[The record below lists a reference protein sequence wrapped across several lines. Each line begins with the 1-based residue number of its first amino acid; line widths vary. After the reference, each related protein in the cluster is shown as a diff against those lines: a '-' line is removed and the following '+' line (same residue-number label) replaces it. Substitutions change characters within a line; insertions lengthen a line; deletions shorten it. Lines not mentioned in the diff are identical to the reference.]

1 MSHPRSSHFL
11 KNRLRL
17 TYNAV
22 LIILALFTCSPPAD
36 AFQNKSSFGPF
47 EVNRIEFK
55 IDGATSEDVYREVL
69 QTAETPPRFWTYIY
83 NNIYKK
89 LGSKPEY
96 FEPILFD
103 GDVIRLRQYLKD
115 HGYSHAV
122 VDTAVTFD
130 NESKRVDLTISIR
143 ENKRSVIDTLKILG
157 VDSLAPEV
165 QKEIVDGILV
175 KQGDPYVK
183 DVLEQEQLRALR
195 IFQNN
200 GYTTAGID
208 GITATTYY
216 STNNWTV
223 TFPYRTGKRYV
234 FGNVEMNANQDDVDS
249 TIVFR
254 QLDFVAG
261 EIYNETKKVESE
273 QNLNR
278 LGIFESAKIES
289 QNPVDTALPPFIPIR
304 ILLRSRDLQE
314 VAPELLVD
322 DENNAFNTGLGVG
335 YNNRN
340 FFGQARNLSAR
351 MRFRLQSIQ
360 DLNFSGAFKEGV
372 NEPTLLTKSDVQM
385 QMVQPYFFSNKM
397 SASWT
402 ISAEYEKQKFYNL
415 NTLRNR
421 IGLTNKFATY
431 TVGFADWN
439 LERVGISNIDTTKVN
454 RNDFSGT
461 REKQFNSILTLTLQ
475 RDKTNDVFSPSL
487 GFFHS
492 VSVEEAG
499 LIPKL
504 LGSSGSGLPY
514 AEYYKLSFLARQY
527 FSDGGKKS
535 VVWALRLHAG
545 AAQLYNPDN
554 STPVPPTRKFF
565 AGGSGSIRGWKS
577 RDLAAFGNPDQGGN
591 VILEG
596 NVETRMSL
604 FPGSGKLWIMNLDN
618 LMGVMF
624 VDYGNLWN
632 GLAEIK
638 WNSIAIAAGFGLRY
652 ETFVGP
658 LRFDLGLRVY
668 DPKEAPE
675 HQWIFNKRILTES
688 YSVIHIGIGQAF

>member
-1 MSHPRSSHFL
+1 MRSQRPVKSRPGFFHL
-11 KNRLRL
+11 PLGL
-17 TYNAV
+17 V
-22 LIILALFTCSPPAD
+22 LAILVSSQAAG
-36 AFQNKSSFGPF
+36 AFQSKNSSGPY
-47 EVNRIEFK
+47 EVNGIMFK
-55 IDGATSEDVYREVL
+55 IDGNTPEVVYREVL
-69 QTAETPPRFWTYIY
+69 QTTETPARFWTYLF
-83 NNIYKK
+83 NNVYKK

-96 FEPILFD
+96 FDPILFD
-103 GDVIRLRQYLKD
+103 GDLIRLRQYLKD

-122 VDTAVTFD
+122 VDTGLVFD
-130 NESKRVDLTISIR
+130 NEGKRVDLTISIR
-143 ENKRSVIDTLKILG
+143 ENKRSVVDTMRILG
-157 VDSLAPEV
+157 IDSLPDEV
-165 QKEIVDGILV
+165 KKEIFEGRLV

-183 DVLEQEQLRALR
+183 DIIEQEQLRVLR
-195 IFQNN
+195 IFLNN
-200 GYTTAGID
+200 GYTTAGIE
-208 GITATTYY
+208 GVTATTYT
-216 STNNWTV
+216 STDNWTV
-223 TFPYRTGKRYV
+223 TFLYRTGARYV
-234 FGNVEMNANQDDVDS
+234 FGTVEMASNQNEVDS

-254 QLDFVAG
+254 QLDFVPG
-261 EIYNETKKVESE
+261 QIYNEEKKVESE

-278 LGIFESAKIES
+278 LGIYESAKIES
-289 QNPVDTALPPFIPIR
+289 QNPVDTAMPPCIPIR
-304 ILLRSRDLQE
+304 ILLQSRDLQE
-314 VAPELLVD
+314 VTPELLVD
-322 DENNAFNTGLGVG
+322 DENNAFNTGLGIG

-372 NEPTLLTKSDVQM
+372 NEPTLLTKSDLQT
-385 QMVQPYFFSNKM
+385 QMVQPYFFSNRM

-421 IGLTNKFATY
+421 IGLVNKFATY

-439 LERVGISNIDTTKVN
+439 LERVAVSKIDTTHLTQS
-454 RNDFSGT
+454 DFTGS

-475 RDKTNDVFSPSL
+475 RDKTNDPFSPSL

-492 VSVEEAG
+492 LSIEEAG

-504 LGSSGSGLPY
+504 LGNRGVDLPY
-514 AEYYKLSFLARQY
+514 AEYYKVSFLARQY

-535 VVWALRLHAG
+535 AVWALRLHGGVAK
-545 AAQLYNPDN
+545 LYDPGNP
-554 STPVPPTRKFF
+554 TPVPPTRKFF

-577 RDLAAFGNPDQGGN
+577 RDLASFANPDQGGN

-596 NVETRMSL
+596 NVESRISM
-604 FPGSGKLWIMNLDN
+604 FPNSGKLWFLNLDN
-618 LMGVMF
+618 IMGVMF

-632 GLAEIK
+632 GLSEIK
-638 WNSIAIAAGFGLRY
+638 GNSIAIAAGFGLRY

-675 HQWIFNKRILTES
+675 RQWLFNRKILTES
-688 YSVIHIGIGQAF
+688 FSVVHIGIGQSF